1 MFRVALSITKRCR
14 VRHRVAGKISV
25 NVTADR
31 RRLQE
36 LRLVVRCKV
45 LAICVVGIASISH
58 SAFSR
63 LLVLERWW
71 TNSFG
76 GDICWTQMTWADDT
90 IRNTIRILTVFWH
103 QNASLLLYLSANAG
117 RLWKSTDF
125 RKILNAL
132 LFGKRNSVLSKFNTV
147 DLL

>member
-76 GDICWTQMTWADDT
+76 GDIC
-90 IRNTIRILTVFWH
+90 
-103 QNASLLLYLSANAG
+103 
-117 RLWKSTDF
+117 
-125 RKILNAL
+125 
-132 LFGKRNSVLSKFNTV
+132 
-147 DLL
+147 